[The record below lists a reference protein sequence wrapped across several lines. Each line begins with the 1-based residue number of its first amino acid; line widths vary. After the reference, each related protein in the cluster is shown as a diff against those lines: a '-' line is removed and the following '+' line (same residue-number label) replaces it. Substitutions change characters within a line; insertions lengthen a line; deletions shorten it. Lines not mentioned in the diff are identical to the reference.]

1 MPILVINEGIHYLKS
16 NTKIYNSPKITMLE
30 NKISMKFGVEPG
42 EFDKAIRGETIRGV
56 CVKGAMSLRTQPE
69 QHLLDQMDQVLRTYE
84 AIL

>member
-1 MPILVINEGIHYLKS
+1 
-16 NTKIYNSPKITMLE
+16 MLE

-56 CVKGAMSLRTQPE
+56 CVKGAVSLRTQPE

-84 AIL
+84 AILRAVSGKFRDILIKILF